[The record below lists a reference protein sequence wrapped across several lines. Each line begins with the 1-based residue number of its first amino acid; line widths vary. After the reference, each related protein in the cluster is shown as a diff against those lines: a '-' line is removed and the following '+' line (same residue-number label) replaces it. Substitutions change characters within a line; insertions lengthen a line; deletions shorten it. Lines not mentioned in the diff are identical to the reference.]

1 MSTSINYSLS
11 TINEAAQAIWAM
23 GKEYPVWSLVGD
35 MGAGKTTLISAICQH
50 LSVLDAVSS
59 PTYALVN
66 EYHFTENGQER
77 IIYHADWYRL
87 KNTVDARN
95 AGMEE
100 ILYQANTY
108 AFIEWADQAI
118 DLLSKGY
125 FKIEIEQLSDTERSA
140 QCSICQA

>member
-1 MSTSINYSLS
+1 MSTSINYSLA
-11 TINEAAQAIWAM
+11 TIKEAAQAIWAM
-23 GKEYPVWSLVGD
+23 GKDYAVWSFVGD

-66 EYHFTENGQER
+66 EYHFTEHEQEK

-87 KNTVDARN
+87 KDSADARN

-100 ILYQANTY
+100 ILYQNNTY
-108 AFIEWADQAI
+108 AFIEWANQAI
-118 DLLSKGY
+118 DLLSKDY
-125 FKIEIEQLSDTERSA
+125 FKIEIAALSDTERNA
-140 QCSICQA
+140 QCSICQP